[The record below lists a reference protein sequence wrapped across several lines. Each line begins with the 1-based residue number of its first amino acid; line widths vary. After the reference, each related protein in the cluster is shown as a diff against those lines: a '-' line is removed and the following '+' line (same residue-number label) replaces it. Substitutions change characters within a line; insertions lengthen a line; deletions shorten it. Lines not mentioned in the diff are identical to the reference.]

1 MQGATVIRTERDDAF
16 SKLFFADL
24 SYFMYAKTR
33 ECRYGH
39 GRGGIERKE
48 GGNYDEE
55 DGRERPH

>member
-48 GGNYDEE
+48 GGNHDEE
-55 DGRERPH
+55 DERERPH